1 MTARQGRFSAMPGP
15 FGDAPHFGTRSATR
29 TGFLRLAIVAVI
41 VMVAALGGCRSTE
54 HSIIAR
60 YPNVQP
66 FNFDIALG
74 PNQFHIDGYLTQSS
88 VPGRVPGMLVLN
100 GGESDAARCVGMSQG
115 VAAMGIEVACISIPG
130 YGQSSGPSRF
140 VGPQSVAAA
149 VRALDL
155 LSERPDVDAN
165 RIAVWGLGNGAVAA
179 GLLMDY
185 DARPR
190 ALILQSGAYDLL
202 TLWPQATWRTKLSIL
217 HEVWPSQRVLRERS
231 VIQNLPTRLDCSV
244 LILHGD
250 DDNRAPVAQ
259 AVRLANALK
268 ARGAHVSTV
277 YFPKASHDL
286 GMRVQPE
293 LRAFLRENLIE
304 ATPETPS

>member
-1 MTARQGRFSAMPGP
+1 MREPLPVIAR
-15 FGDAPHFGTRSATR
+15 
-29 TGFLRLAIVAVI
+29 AIAI
-41 VMVAALGGCRSTE
+41 IMIVAALSGCRSTE
-54 HSIIAR
+54 TSIIAR

-66 FNFDIALG
+66 FNFGIALG
-74 PNQFHIDGYLTQSS
+74 PNQFHIEGYLTQSA
-88 VPGRVPGMLVLN
+88 VPGRVPGLLVLN
-100 GGESDAARCVGMSQG
+100 GGEGDAARCVGMSQG
-115 VAAMGIEVACISIPG
+115 VAAMGIQVACISIPG

-217 HEVWPSQRVLRERS
+217 HEVWPSQRVLKERS
-231 VIQNLPTRLDCSV
+231 VIQNLPTRLECSV

-250 DDNRAPVAQ
+250 SDTRAPVAQ

-268 ARGAHVSTV
+268 ARGARVSTV

-286 GMRVQPE
+286 GKRVQPE
-293 LRAFLRENLIE
+293 LRAFLRENLIDV
-304 ATPETPS
+304 APETPS